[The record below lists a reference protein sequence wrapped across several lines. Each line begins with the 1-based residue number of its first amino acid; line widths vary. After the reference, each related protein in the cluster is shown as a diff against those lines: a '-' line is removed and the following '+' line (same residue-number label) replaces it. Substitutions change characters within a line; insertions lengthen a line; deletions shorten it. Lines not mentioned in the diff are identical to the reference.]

1 MPFTVEFPGTPIAIG
16 TPKAIQKKLSCAVGA
31 FANVI
36 SLLLTWYADSGSCI
50 TPPTE
55 TKIEKAEPGVN
66 AEPPTV
72 KLNVFVELLKDEL
85 ISSNFN

>member
-1 MPFTVEFPGTPIAIG
+1 MPFTVPLPGTPIPIG
-16 TPKAIQKKLSCAVGA
+16 TPKARQKNPSCAVGA

-55 TKIEKAEPGVN
+55 TKIEKADPGVN

-72 KLNVFVELLKDEL
+72 KLNVCVDPLKDEL
-85 ISSNFN
+85 ISSNFK

>member
-1 MPFTVEFPGTPIAIG
+1 M
-16 TPKAIQKKLSCAVGA
+16 
-31 FANVI
+31 
-36 SLLLTWYADSGSCI
+36 

-72 KLNVFVELLKDEL
+72 KLNVCVDPLKDEL
-85 ISSNFN
+85 ISVSYTHLRAHET